1 MSNERGGLK
10 MNTKPVACCPGVFDK
25 EQLQEYKKNWGL
37 LEKRRFQTLEIE
49 DGLEFQFSSDN
60 DTLQLLFQWI
70 SFERQCC
77 AFLTFTVI
85 VANKEEPVILQLT
98 GTEDAKSYLKNEF
111 QNQISVVASIDEVE
125 T

>member
-1 MSNERGGLK
+1 MD
-10 MNTKPVACCPGVFDK
+10 TKPVACCPVVFDK
-25 EQLQEYKKNWGL
+25 EQLQEYKKIWGL

-49 DGLEFQFSSDN
+49 GGLEFQFFSDN
-60 DTLQLLFQWI
+60 DTLQLIFQWI

-77 AFLTFTVI
+77 AFLTFTVA
-85 VANKEEPVILQLT
+85 VANKEEPIILRLT

-111 QNQISVVASIDEVE
+111 QDQIRVIASLDEVE